1 MKKISYK
8 KYFNNI
14 LWFTSTNLLAFVFLI
29 PSIVD
34 LFRDESSVAF
44 GQTEEEQTED
54 KWFVRWLFRALNF
67 FINLLRAISG
77 FVLDMSA
84 SILDYSINFATVF
97 ILNNI
102 LGGGPVY
109 QVWSSVRDIGN
120 LLIILFL
127 GIIAVSLISGIFGQV
142 TKKSVVWIL
151 GAALLINFS
160 GAITTL
166 VYTSGT
172 VISKG
177 FLTKSEGLIISSK
190 RGKTRTSCE
199 KGVAKCISAAV
210 SITSYDESRYEAE
223 LFKKLEEAKS
233 DHKKRAN
240 AYYEKLAKD
249 KKLTNEQIGLLKSVT
264 FSGETLSSLA
274 LKGLRKEYIALGHKG
289 IKPYHAFSE
298 RAAEK
303 DFNSKNQ
310 TDRKR
315 FIVGLISFAL
325 NIVLIVAFLYAALSL
340 LYVGIGIVFLYII
353 SPLGLVSHMITK
365 AGIKSNILEV
375 IKNAWWSNLWGYTF
389 FAPVFLAGL
398 WIAISIYSASYLD
411 SSYEVTDTAADIHFA
426 TPFSQDVLVLPLFEE
441 IIKPSDLVK
450 KPFEITVPEVY
461 TSVVIAPLKFIS
473 KAAPRIHT
481 TDFFV
486 TCPNIPLIRDT
497 AIIPKKSIIRRFPMS
512 RTLDHT

>member
-44 GQTEEEQTED
+44 GLEEETED
-54 KWFVRWLFRALNF
+54 TKFVRWLFRALTF

-84 SILDYSINFATVF
+84 SILDYSINFATIF

-177 FLTKSEGLIISSK
+177 FLTKSEGLIISLK
-190 RGKTRTSCE
+190 KGETGPSCE

-210 SITSYDESRYEAE
+210 SVTSYNESKYEAE
-223 LFKKLEEAKS
+223 LFKTVKEARG

-249 KKLTNEQIGLLKSVT
+249 KKLTNKQIGLLKSVT
-264 FSGETLSSLA
+264 FLGETLSSLA
-274 LKGLRKEYIALGHKG
+274 KQNLRKK
-289 IKPYHAFSE
+289 
-298 RAAEK
+298 
-303 DFNSKNQ
+303 
-310 TDRKR
+310 T
-315 FIVGLISFAL
+315 
-325 NIVLIVAFLYAALSL
+325 
-340 LYVGIGIVFLYII
+340 
-353 SPLGLVSHMITK
+353 
-365 AGIKSNILEV
+365 
-375 IKNAWWSNLWGYTF
+375 
-389 FAPVFLAGL
+389 
-398 WIAISIYSASYLD
+398 
-411 SSYEVTDTAADIHFA
+411 
-426 TPFSQDVLVLPLFEE
+426 
-441 IIKPSDLVK
+441 
-450 KPFEITVPEVY
+450 
-461 TSVVIAPLKFIS
+461 
-473 KAAPRIHT
+473 
-481 TDFFV
+481 
-486 TCPNIPLIRDT
+486 IPMPT
-497 AIIPKKSIIRRFPMS
+497 
-512 RTLDHT
+512 